1 MAGLSDTCAK
11 LAGAGGLSRVA
22 KHRDCLLDTG
32 IGVLHRKRER
42 SDEMNTH
49 RHVAVGQDLATRC
62 HIWQWAAGDA
72 EWERRNLV
80 VGGLSPLGLVAAAA
94 TAAASGAANRRRR
107 EAAIREA
114 APRWRYVSSGTARL
128 LDGQLTVVEP
138 SGITRTLDLRGPVV
152 VEEPTTGWI
161 SWRQDGG
168 DHAWAV
174 QFMS

>member
-1 MAGLSDTCAK
+1 MS
-11 LAGAGGLSRVA
+11 
-22 KHRDCLLDTG
+22 
-32 IGVLHRKRER
+32 
-42 SDEMNTH
+42 
-49 RHVAVGQDLATRC
+49 ATESIPVRQVCPARC
-62 HIWQWAAGDA
+62 HIWRWAAGDA

-80 VGGLSPLGLVAAAA
+80 VGGLSPIGLAVAAA

-138 SGITRTLDLRGPVV
+138 SGITRTLDLRGPAV

-161 SWRQDGG
+161 SWRPDGG
-168 DHAWAV
+168 DDAWAV